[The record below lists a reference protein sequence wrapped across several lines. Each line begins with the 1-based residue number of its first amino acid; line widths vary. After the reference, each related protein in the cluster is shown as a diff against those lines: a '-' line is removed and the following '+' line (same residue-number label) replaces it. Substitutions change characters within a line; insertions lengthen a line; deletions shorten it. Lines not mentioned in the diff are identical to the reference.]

1 MADDLDA
8 LLNKL
13 VPELIRHGAATVEAE
28 LERLEQSETLWL
40 LDKQLVD
47 VRNAEERA
55 DGAALGLLKEAKDV
69 GRRERQRRGREE
81 ENGLERA
88 ELYGEEGIRIR
99 GKEV

>member
-1 MADDLDA
+1 VADDLDA

-55 DGAALGLLKEAKDV
+55 DGAALGLLEEAKDV
-69 GRRERQRRGREE
+69 GRRERHRRGREE